1 MGEEQVAFY
10 AGLLII
16 VVGLIVWVVRP
27 NNAAG
32 KSEIQFLG
40 FKFSFDVPAF
50 AVMIIGI
57 VLMVLSPRFH
67 IAPPPPHPPPA
78 PVKKIVCTGEYE
90 NNCPGTHDIFYTCG
104 YFGSDE
110 EIAKKICADVEAG
123 HVRLKTVGGNHCGY
137 ALIEVT
143 CRAPN

>member
-1 MGEEQVAFY
+1 MSKDGVAFY
-10 AGLLII
+10 AGLLITI
-16 VVGLIVWVVRP
+16 VGLIVWVIRP
-27 NNAAG
+27 NSAAG

-67 IAPPPPHPPPA
+67 DGQPGPTV
-78 PVKKIVCTGEYE
+78 VKKIVCTGQYE
-90 NNCPGTHDIFYTCG
+90 TSCPGAHDIFYTCG

-110 EIAKKICADVEAG
+110 EIAKKICTGIKAG
-123 HVRLKTVGGNHCGY
+123 YVRLKTVGGNMCGY
-137 ALIEVT
+137 SLIQVT
-143 CRAPN
+143 CAPEAAN

>member
-1 MGEEQVAFY
+1 MGKDQVAFY
-10 AGLLII
+10 AGLLITI
-16 VVGLIVWVVRP
+16 AGLIVWIVRP
-27 NNAAG
+27 NSAAG

-57 VLMVLSPRFH
+57 VLMVLKSRFY
-67 IAPPPPHPPPA
+67 IEPPA
-78 PVKKIVCTGEYE
+78 PSPPIKKIVCTGEYE

-110 EIAKKICADVEAG
+110 EIAKKICTGLQAG
-123 HVRLKTVGGNHCGY
+123 YVRLKTVGGNHCGY
-137 ALIEVT
+137 SLIEVT
-143 CRAPN
+143 CPP